1 MEYAAIGTRAL
12 YACASI
18 ATQHRAVRVNRSK
31 PTPMRAPHE
40 GPGLFALESAM
51 DELAYEL
58 RLDPLD
64 LRLRNYAEVDP
75 TRGVPFSKK
84 LRECYVEGARRF
96 GWTAAIPRRGQRG
109 SGESSSA
116 WAWPARSCR
125 RFAMPRRLGSR
136 SIGRARCGSR
146 AARRRSAPV
155 SPRSCPRSRR
165 MCLACRS
172 SACSLSWGH
181 GLAASPDD
189 GGVDID
195 VEHRLGRP
203 GRCDQVEG
211 EAVRAGAG
219 PSRSGRTATCWQTT
233 ISRSCRPT
241 GPGRRKPGPTPLVNS
256 RTGRCTATAPSS
268 PRFGSTRR

>member
-1 MEYAAIGTRAL
+1 MKNDFVGGGFGCKGFVWPHQLLAALAAREVGRPVKLVLTRAQSYTAHGYQPATEQAITLAAERDGRLTAIRHHATCPSAMSDDYMEYAAIGTRAL

-75 TRGVPFSKK
+75 TRGVPFSSKK
-84 LRECYVEGARRF
+84 LRECYLEGRA
-96 GWTAAIPRRGQRG
+96 GSAGPPAIRCRGQRG

-155 SPRSCPRSRR
+155 SPLSCPRSRR

-172 SACSLSWGH
+172 SASSLS
-181 GLAASPDD
+181 
-189 GGVDID
+189 
-195 VEHRLGRP
+195 LGT
-203 GRCDQVEG
+203 
-211 EAVRAGAG
+211 
-219 PSRSGRTATCWQTT
+219 RT
-233 ISRSCRPT
+233 CRQ
-241 GPGRRKPGPTPLVNS
+241 
-256 RTGRCTATAPSS
+256 
-268 PRFGSTRR
+268 PR